1 MKIGPHRRAGML
13 LTKAASLFSSTNS
26 EVLGRFGL
34 TPVSWGVLHRILHTP
49 GQSTHALAEMC
60 LQTDQSLGQIVVKLA
75 KQGLVQRTPT
85 FGRAIIHEITDKG
98 RGVLAEVEP
107 LMDKSIRDFFAELDK
122 NELTALSDL
131 LERVVM
137 SRGNERL
144 KQSIVEFNKSAKE

>member
-1 MKIGPHRRAGML
+1 MTPGYHRRAGML
-13 LTKAASLFSSTNS
+13 LTKAASLFSATNS
-26 EVLGRFGL
+26 EILGRFGL
-34 TPVSWGVLHRILHTP
+34 TPITWGVLHRILHTP

-98 RGVLAEVEP
+98 RCILAEAEP
-107 LMDKSIRDFFAELDK
+107 LMDESVRDFFSELDK
-122 NELTALSDL
+122 KDAVALSDL
-131 LERVVM
+131 LERIVM

-144 KQSIVEFNKSAKE
+144 KQSIIEFNRAGKA